1 VVDLKGL
8 MAAGITAHKSFTH
21 PTSMTSQ
28 TRSMSLIESIANT
41 AAGFLVSLL
50 IQISLFSLMGI
61 ETTTSQNL
69 TLSGVFTLASLVRG
83 YLMRR
88 LFLHWEEVAG

>member
-1 VVDLKGL
+1 
-8 MAAGITAHKSFTH
+8 
-21 PTSMTSQ
+21 MTSQ

-50 IQISLFSLMGI
+50 IQLCLFSWMSI
-61 ETTTSQNL
+61 ETTTGQNL

-88 LFLHWEEVAG
+88 LFVWWQSGTTFF